1 MVMMYRAVTFNFVKL
16 IKHGVFNLNTDF
28 KMPIKNKKCKK
39 KNKIILAAYPLHF
52 QERSIHDLNV
62 ATSSKL
68 GLFL

>member
-39 KNKIILAAYPLHF
+39 KKNNSSSIPVAFSGKIN
-52 QERSIHDLNV
+52 S
-62 ATSSKL
+62 
-68 GLFL
+68 